1 MACFWSRKS
10 QYTGKKKKIC
20 SQVSRTRLK
29 FESPF
34 YFAHVCVYMLFLCCT
49 DLSFFFMIFFFF
61 IKKKYKKD
69 CRLSGGIFFIT
80 ARWWLRSKMS
90 SEGDRNFQWFQ
101 DLLWVHKTFSK
112 RDYRLY
118 GLSNVSLGLFFQR
131 QCWQYGEG
139 SPKYQLKGL
148 KVYCNQRKDPTD
160 RWLFYLPLRL

>member
-10 QYTGKKKKIC
+10 QYTGKKIKIC
-20 SQVSRTRLK
+20 SQISRTRLK

-69 CRLSGGIFFIT
+69 CRLPGGIFFIT

-101 DLLWVHKTFSK
+101 DLLWVYKTFSK

-118 GLSNVSLGLFFQR
+118 GLSNASLALFSKGNGHLLTVWGR
-131 QCWQYGEG
+131 VTKISAEG
-139 SPKYQLKGL
+139 VESLL
-148 KVYCNQRKDPTD
+148 
-160 RWLFYLPLRL
+160 